1 MHEDYE
7 RARNLDGGAAGGTTE
22 NCGRQ
27 GKAEKEAEWTTGGGG
42 AFRQQARCFRIF
54 GVVRIFWC
62 LSWLLGK
69 IAVAD
74 ANIA

>member
-42 AFRQQARCFRIF
+42 GVQAGQNPRYTNAT
-54 GVVRIFWC
+54 
-62 LSWLLGK
+62 S
-69 IAVAD
+69 
-74 ANIA
+74 